1 MIAKVICTHDKTFNT
16 TNSCV
21 FKINNYKF
29 IEGTE
34 IVWRGPYILLPV
46 IGPKTFIYLDK
57 YFISDSIYLWFDNIE
72 NIIEKGKHIFYI
84 VPYLYVDQESIE
96 YYNKYYFDY
105 LDDSNF

>member
-1 MIAKVICTHDKTFNT
+1 MIAKVTCTHDKIFNT

-21 FKINNYKF
+21 FKINNYKI

-34 IVWRGPYILLPV
+34 IVWRGSYILLPV
-46 IGPKTFIYLDK
+46 IGPKIFVYLDK
-57 YFISDSIYLWFDNIE
+57 YFISDSIYLWLDNIE

-84 VPYLYVDQESIE
+84 VPSFLYADQESIE

-105 LDDSNF
+105 LDD